1 MQGESEISLITR
13 MTFEESNSNI
23 YRKEIGPIGMQFE
36 IPMLNVSNL
45 NVKLLKFA
53 DPSKAPPK
61 RWVRYVTQASSYV
74 CRT

>member
-1 MQGESEISLITR
+1 MQGGSEISLIAKISFDTPNA
-13 MTFEESNSNI
+13 SI

-45 NVKLLKFA
+45 NVKSLRFA
-53 DPSKAPPK
+53 DTDKPSPN
-61 RWVRYVTQASSYV
+61 RWVRYVTQASSYF